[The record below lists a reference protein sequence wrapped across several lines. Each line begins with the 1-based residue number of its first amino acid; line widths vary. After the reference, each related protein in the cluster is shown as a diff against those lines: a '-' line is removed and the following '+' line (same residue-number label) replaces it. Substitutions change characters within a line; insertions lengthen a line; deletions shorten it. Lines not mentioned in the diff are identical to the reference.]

1 MYHSTW
7 RYGGKI
13 SLRKAP
19 RAIASSWPSSLS
31 PLSVASNA
39 TLRFN
44 ASSRRDASSALP
56 GRFGLYP
63 MKWNVIEPS
72 SSWLI
77 RRNTELSGTIQRR
90 SMAKDVV
97 GMGITVTRKKGKES
111 GYCYG
116 CGADLVKEGV
126 AGTTTTAP
134 KKKGFWADQKD
145 TLKKAQIKNWA
156 LCPRCRKLRDL
167 EVDEGSLDEDTS
179 RSLGPDGKM
188 TEVFRAEVAT
198 IRTKEKCVVVMCV
211 DAINISGTLIRT
223 IRNYVGGNPILL
235 AVTRCD
241 LLPDY
246 VLEDKSIDELKEYF
260 RQRCQEIYPAAVY
273 LCSED
278 KQTMQQL
285 GGIKELAADLW
296 EHLNGRDPFVIGA
309 ANIGKSTLTDILIA
323 GFINRGER
331 LGHFRDRLAIKRVE
345 KLREARITKSAL
357 PGTTLQNIRVPCFV
371 DHQQALWDTPGLLLD
386 ESTAHFPIRN
396 FRAIRAQRPQQIQPH
411 IMEVTKK
418 SFCLLISERDD
429 EFPLIRVEVRLKKD
443 DQEQDG
449 PVHIIWNST
458 LDLDTKIVE
467 IKEAHE
473 AEHDRFK
480 KYILDAPTPTPE
492 PPPLVEQPERP
503 ANAPP
508 LTKAEKERI
517 KEEKR
522 KAYLARIAQEKK
534 EIGIEEWLR
543 REEERKRKFFDEHRH
558 RALGKLVEVNQVVV
572 DAEVGMDV
580 SIFNFGWIGFVSS
593 RTAMIKTYA
602 PSTGVR
608 VLCTPTMALPQSVG
622 SYRLPKVEKEKS
634 PKRKGYP
641 PSIDEDGDDDDEEFD
656 PDEDYLLDD
665 GDMNFGDFTDGDL
678 EFGGGNEYDGY
689 SGYDEFGFE
698 GTAEFEDER
707 GGRGKRRWYFPEQH
721 QMDKEDKDDPWARF
735 SGQNIGWQFDADMRF
750 SKNKSLVEGW
760 VRCGGILCLRPSYD
774 HFLTEVSLSAILQ
787 NPMPENGP
795 NKKKEDIDDIF

>member
-1 MYHSTW
+1 
-7 RYGGKI
+7 
-13 SLRKAP
+13 
-19 RAIASSWPSSLS
+19 
-31 PLSVASNA
+31 
-39 TLRFN
+39 
-44 ASSRRDASSALP
+44 
-56 GRFGLYP
+56 
-63 MKWNVIEPS
+63 
-72 SSWLI
+72 
-77 RRNTELSGTIQRR
+77 
-90 SMAKDVV
+90 MAKDVL
-97 GMGITVTRKKGKES
+97 GMGITVTRKKGKDT

-145 TLKKAQIKNWA
+145 MLKKAQIKNWA
-156 LCPRCRKLRDL
+156 LCPRCRKLRDMEL
-167 EVDEGSLDEDTS
+167 EDGSLNEDTT

-211 DAINISGTLIRT
+211 DAVNVSGTLIRT
-223 IRNYVGGNPILL
+223 IRNYIGGNPILL
-235 AVTRCD
+235 AITRCD

-246 VLEDKSIDELKEYF
+246 VFEDKSMDELKLYF
-260 RQRCQEIYPAAVY
+260 RQRCSEIYPAQVY

-278 KQTMQQL
+278 KEKMQQL
-285 GGIKELAADLW
+285 GGIKELAADMW

-396 FRAIRAQRPQQIQPH
+396 FRSIRAQRPHQIQPH
-411 IMEVTKK
+411 IMEVPKK
-418 SFCLLISERDD
+418 SFCLLITEHDD
-429 EFPLIRVEVRLKKD
+429 EFPLIRIEVRLKKD
-443 DQEQDG
+443 DSEEDG
-449 PVHIIWNST
+449 PVHIVWNST

-480 KYILDAPTPTPE
+480 RYILDAPPPRVENPRPE
-492 PPPLVEQPERP
+492 PVEQPERP
-503 ANAPP
+503 ADAPP

-522 KAYLARIAQEKK
+522 KAYLERIAQEKK
-534 EIGIEEWLR
+534 EIGLEEWFR
-543 REEERKRKFFDEHRH
+543 REEERKRQFFEDNRH

-608 VLCTPTMALPQSVG
+608 VVCTPTMALPPSVG
-622 SYRLPKVEKEKS
+622 HYRVPAVEKVQS
-634 PKRKGYP
+634 PKRK
-641 PSIDEDGDDDDEEFD
+641 SRQNATSEDDEDSDGEELDYDDD
-656 PDEDYLLDD
+656 YMLDD

-678 EFGGGNEYDGY
+678 EFGGGGYEYDGY
-689 SGYDEFGFE
+689 NGYDEFGFE
-698 GTAEFEDER
+698 GTAEFEDEQ
-707 GGRGKRRWYFPEQH
+707 GGGMGGGSKRRRWYFPEQH
-721 QMDKEDKDDPWARF
+721 QIDTGGKDDPWARF
-735 SGQNIGWQFDADMRF
+735 SGQNIGWQFDRDMRF
-750 SKNKSLVEGW
+750 SKNKNLVEGW
-760 VRCGGILCLRPSYD
+760 VRRYGFILVFCLNSKLYI
-774 HFLTEVSLSAILQ
+774 SLSYRLCKSTESHA
-787 NPMPENGP
+787 
-795 NKKKEDIDDIF
+795 